1 MNKLNEQNKTAEK
14 ETSNAKTG
22 QVKPEV
28 TATHSQTA
36 KVTTHDKAKLEAGI
50 NKDTE
55 NKKPD
60 AFKGKWPSQVQAA
73 KANWSKISEAEL
85 IKSNGNEANLTE
97 LVKQHYSLNQDM
109 ASKQVTSFI
118 DKCHC

>member
-1 MNKLNEQNKTAEK
+1 MNKLNEQNKAAEK

-22 QVKPEV
+22 QAKPVV

-36 KVTTHDKAKLEAGI
+36 KVTTPDKAKLETGM
-50 NKDTE
+50 NKDTD

-118 DKCHC
+118 DKCYC